1 MIDEK
6 EEEEQLFKKYIKMS
20 VKKVSDKK
28 QFVKKK

>member
-6 EEEEQLFKKYIKMS
+6 EEEQLKKYFKMS